1 MTRTALLAVLGLLL
15 LAPAVSASSIVDVPL
30 SGPQSVGVLHRL
42 GLDVTHD
49 VTRERAR
56 VVLHDEADARLLARH
71 FTYETVVADVE
82 AALRRSSER
91 QRRLGERSHL
101 PSGRPHIYRVLQNY
115 YDELDGLAEQYPGH
129 VRKLVL
135 PKQSLEGRDIAGV
148 EIAKDVNR
156 VDDGRPVAAFFGV
169 HHARE
174 WPSGEVNMEF
184 AIDLAENFGSDPRI
198 TALLERVRVIIVPV
212 VNPDGFLTSRGPVE
226 ASPSGSDPMHRRN
239 CRPTNAND
247 EGVPCPARGTDDG
260 VDLNRNYGAG
270 WGGYGASSRPSA
282 DTYRGAA
289 PFSEPEAQAVHE
301 LSQRHQVMHVQSTHN
316 IVGWVLRQPGM
327 TDYGEV
333 TPDEHIMKPLGDQ
346 MGEATGYESLLG
358 TDLYPVHGATE
369 DWNYIAQGAMGYTIE
384 LGPSDSPVF
393 FGPYETHV
401 VDQYMGGRTGGPEGK
416 GIREALLLAAEQA
429 GNPLDHGVLDGTA
442 PAGHKLRVRK
452 DFQTST
458 SELCPES
465 GTCNED
471 TERLPAISFP
481 DFIETELTVPAS
493 GRFEWHVGPSTRPW
507 EAAAGRTEHWV
518 FTCEAPGGGEL
529 NRKELSVVR
538 GERLTLGNACD
549 PNAPI
554 TSSRSEPAA
563 PLPQSPGVPGSA
575 GAAPPA
581 VTPAAPRYMRLYVG
595 PRRVPRWVLRRRG
608 YLRVAMKV
616 RGATV
621 SNLHVRLIDRDRDV
635 VAARSFKRLSGR
647 KAVRV
652 RLGRR
657 RIPPRG
663 VYRLSLRG
671 TADNGAP
678 VGSAVRLRIVGRR

>member
-1 MTRTALLAVLGLLL
+1 MTRIPLLL
-15 LAPAVSASSIVDVPL
+15 TLLVLLVAAPSASAASIVDVPL

-56 VVLHDEADARLLARH
+56 VVLHDEADARLLGRH

-82 AALRRSSER
+82 AALRRSAER
-91 QRRLGERSHL
+91 QRQLGRSHL
-101 PSGRPHIYRVLQNY
+101 PSGRLHVYRVLQNY

-135 PKQSLEGRDIAGV
+135 SKQSLEGRDIVGV

-156 VDDGRPVAAFFGV
+156 TDDGRPVAAFFGV

-198 TALLERVRVIIVPV
+198 TALLERVRVIVVPV

-226 ASPSGSDPMHRRN
+226 ASPSGTDPMHRRN

-247 EGVPCPARGTDDG
+247 AGVPCPARGTDDG

-270 WGGYGASSRPSA
+270 WGGYGASNSPSA
-282 DTYRGAA
+282 DTYRGAG
-289 PFSEPEAQAVHE
+289 PFSEPESQAVHE
-301 LSQRHQVMHVQSTHN
+301 LSQRHQIMHVQSTHN
-316 IVGWVLRQPGM
+316 IVGWVLRQPGFA
-327 TDYGEV
+327 DYGPLS
-333 TPDEHIMKPLGDQ
+333 PDEHIMKPLGDQ

-384 LGPSDSPVF
+384 LGPSDSPLF

-401 VDQYMGGRTGGPEGK
+401 VDQYAGGGTGGPEGK
-416 GIREALLLAAEQA
+416 AIREAFLLAAEQA

-452 DFQTST
+452 DFQTAT
-458 SELCPES
+458 VELCPET
-465 GTCNED
+465 GDCDENTD
-471 TERLPAISFP
+471 RLPAVSFP
-481 DFIETELTVPAS
+481 DFIETETTVPAD

-507 EAAAGRTEHWV
+507 LAASGAVEHWV
-518 FTCEAPGGGEL
+518 FTCESPGGEVL
-529 NRKELSVVR
+529 SRKELAIGR
-538 GERLTLGNACD
+538 GERLSFANACD
-549 PNAPI
+549 PNSPI
-554 TSSRSEPAA
+554 TPSRSDAPA
-563 PLPQSPGVPGSA
+563 PLPGSPGVPGSA
-575 GAAPPA
+575 GAPPPAATPAPP
-581 VTPAAPRYMRLYVG
+581 RSMRLFVG
-595 PRRVPRWVLRRRG
+595 PRRVPRFALRRRG

-616 RGATV
+616 TGATV
-621 SNLHVRLIDRDRDV
+621 SDLRVRLVDRDRDL
-635 VAARSFKRLSGR
+635 VAARAFRRLVGR

-652 RLGRR
+652 RLGR

-671 TADNGAP
+671 IADNGAP
-678 VGSAVRLRIVGRR
+678 VGSAVRLRVVGR